1 MNFND
6 QKRIGIIGLGL
17 MGTAITA
24 RLLEHGF
31 HLFVWNRTREKA
43 DELLALGAQWSDNP
57 LAECDRVIISLYTS
71 DVVESVLQQMLA
83 DLHADPQ
90 ATTLNGR
97 ILIDTTTG
105 VPEQSAAM
113 YARLATL
120 GAQYLDAPIS
130 GSSEQ
135 TRRGEATVMVGGD
148 RGAFEACNDLWPIL
162 GASVYHIGASGSA
175 AKMKLVSN
183 LVLGLNRAALAE
195 ALVFAQGI
203 GVDPASALEVLR
215 GSMAYSRVMDV
226 KGQKMLNEDFT
237 VQARLSQHL
246 KDVRLILDSGVTL
259 PLSETHRQLLEQA
272 EAMGL
277 GEQDNC
283 AIIKAIQQCQPLPTR
298 DTTACN
304 ESSVSAKT

>member
-1 MNFND
+1 MNNND
-6 QKRIGIIGLGL
+6 NKSIGIIGLGL
-17 MGTAITA
+17 MGTAFTE

-43 DELLALGAQWSDNP
+43 DALLALGAQWSDNP
-57 LAECDRVIISLYTS
+57 LADCDRVIVSLYTS
-71 DVVESVLQQMLA
+71 DVVESVVQQMLA
-83 DLHADPQ
+83 DLHVNQQ
-90 ATTLNGR
+90 ANLLNGR

-105 VPEQSAAM
+105 APEQGAAM
-113 YARLATL
+113 GARLATL
-120 GAQYLDAPIS
+120 GVQYLDAPVS

-135 TRRGEATVMVGGD
+135 TRRGEATVMVGGE
-148 RGAFEACNDLWPIL
+148 RKAFEACNDLWPLL
-162 GASVYHIGASGSA
+162 GANVYHIGASGSA

-195 ALVFAQGI
+195 ALVFAHGI
-203 GVDPASALEVLR
+203 GVDPAAALEVLR

-226 KGQKMLNEDFT
+226 KGQKMLNEDFA

-277 GEQDNC
+277 GEVDNC
-283 AIIKAIQQCQPLPTR
+283 AIIKAIQQCQR
-298 DTTACN
+298 
-304 ESSVSAKT
+304 

>member
-1 MNFND
+1 MNFKD
-6 QKRIGIIGLGL
+6 DKRIGVIGLGL
-17 MGTAITA
+17 MGTAITE
-24 RLLEHGF
+24 RLLEQGF
-31 HLFVWNRTREKA
+31 HVFVWNRTKEKA
-43 DELLALGAQWSDNP
+43 DSLFAFGAEWSNNP
-57 LAECDRVIISLYTS
+57 LADCDRVVISLYTS
-71 DVVESVLQQMLA
+71 EVVESVVQQMLD
-83 DLHADPQ
+83 DLQ
-90 ATTLNGR
+90 ANPSNGALHGK

-105 VPEQSAAM
+105 APEQSAAM
-113 YARLATL
+113 CTHLATL
-120 GAQYLDAPIS
+120 GVQYLDAPIS

-148 RGAFEACNDLWPIL
+148 RGAFESCSDLWPVL
-162 GASVYHIGASGSA
+162 GAKVYHLGASGSA

-203 GVDPASALEVLR
+203 GVEPAAALEVLR

-226 KGQKMLNEDFT
+226 KGQKMLDEDFT

-259 PLSETHRQLLEQA
+259 PMSETHRQLLQQA

-277 GEQDNC
+277 GESDNC
-283 AIIKAIQQCQPLPTR
+283 AIIKVIQQCQPVP
-298 DTTACN
+298 
-304 ESSVSAKT
+304 K